1 MTAVHNGT
9 GADEV
14 RHIEFEAAPAR
25 YARGWHCI
33 GLEREFRD
41 GKPHSIEAFGTK
53 LVVWADSQ
61 GEIKV
66 LDAYCRHMGGD
77 LSQGTVKGDE
87 VACPFHD
94 WRWGGDG
101 RCKQIPYAR
110 RVPLRARTRT
120 WHAMAQD
127 GLVFVWHDHE
137 GNAPIPEQA
146 IPLIDGGPSDPTWTD
161 WAWATTVVNTNC
173 REIID
178 NVVDMAHFFYVHHA
192 FPTYFKNTFEGHT
205 ATQLQ
210 KGVNRDDM
218 RPAEVAIG
226 APKRLGNTSV
236 ATYHGPSFMIDDL
249 IYHYEHGDTR
259 TVLINCHY
267 PIDENSFMLL
277 YGISMQRPEVQDDD
291 PAAADALAA
300 KMVATVRL
308 GFEQDVEIWK
318 NKTRIDN
325 PLLCEEDGPVYQLR
339 RWYEQFYVDVDQ
351 VTSEMTERFEFELD
365 TTKPIEAWQ
374 REVEEN
380 VARRA
385 EAAAAE
391 AAAAAVPQTQD
402 A

>member
-1 MTAVHNGT
+1 MTQT
-9 GADEV
+9 TDEV
-14 RHIEFEAAPAR
+14 RTIEAEALPTR
-25 YARGWHCI
+25 FARGWHCI
-33 GLEREFRD
+33 GLERNFRD
-41 GKPHSIEAFGTK
+41 GKPHTVTAFGKK
-53 LVVWADSQ
+53 LVVWADSS
-61 GEIKV
+61 GELKV

-87 VACPFHD
+87 IACPFHD

-110 RVPLRARTRT
+110 RVPLRARTAAWPT
-120 WHAMAQD
+120 MSQD
-127 GLVFVWHDHE
+127 GLLFVWNDPE
-137 GNAPIPEQA
+137 GNPPIAEQA
-146 IPLIDGGPSDPTWTD
+146 IPRIDGGPDAEGWTD
-161 WAWATTVVNTNC
+161 WAWYETRVDTNC

-210 KGVNRDDM
+210 RGVSRDDL
-218 RPAEVAIG
+218 RPSEKAIG
-226 APKRLGNTSV
+226 GPKRKGNTSV

-249 IYHYEHGDTR
+249 IYHYEAMDDVR

-267 PIDENSFMLL
+267 PIDENSFVLM
-277 YGISMQRPEVQDDD
+277 YGISLQRPEAEDED
-291 PAAADALAA
+291 PAEAQALAE
-300 KMVATVRL
+300 KMVATTRI
-308 GFEQDVEIWK
+308 GFEQDVQIWK

-339 RWYEQFYVDVDQ
+339 RWYEQFYVDVADID
-351 VTSEMTERFEFELD
+351 SAMTDRFEFELD
-365 TTKPIEAWQ
+365 TTKPNEAWQ

-380 VARRA
+380 LARRA
-385 EAAAAE
+385 AE
-391 AAAAAVPQTQD
+391 DAPVPQD